1 MIVRSLQL
9 TDFRNYSTLHLALGS
24 GVHALTGDNA
34 QGKTNLVEALV
45 VLSTMKSFRGVAN
58 DAVVR
63 KDAASAFL
71 RADIVHDDLREFLV
85 EIELKSAGRSVAQ
98 VNRKRVTRTRDLLS
112 VLRTTVFTPD
122 DRNLVHGAASLRR
135 SLLDD
140 AVVSLDPARQDTINE
155 LERVLRQRNALL
167 KESGYRPSSSTFDA
181 LDAWDE
187 KLAAVGDEVGRA
199 RAELIQ
205 ELLPLAQSSYRA
217 LVGDECSLLL
227 AYDAPWREAGL
238 ACALRDSRDDDLRR
252 GSSTIGP
259 HRDDMVVSLD
269 DFASRTQGSHGE
281 QHSLGLALRMAVH
294 HLVSQRWGTPPLVVL
309 DDVLSALDNKRASA
323 LFERL
328 LSALPYRQVLV
339 TSAHP
344 LPASPRIT
352 HWLEVVAGTISSCTQ
367 DER

>member
-9 TDFRNYSTLHLALGS
+9 TDFRNYSALQLALGA

-45 VLSTMKSFRGVAN
+45 VLSTMKSFRGVTN

-63 KDAASAFL
+63 KGTTSAFL
-71 RADIVHDDLREFLV
+71 RADIAHDDDREFLV
-85 EIELKSAGRSVAQ
+85 EIELKTAGRSVAQ
-98 VNRKRVTRTRDLLS
+98 VNRKRITRTRDLLT

-122 DRNLVHGAASLRR
+122 DRDLVHGSAAQRR

-140 AVVSLDPARQDTINE
+140 AMVSLDPAHHDAINE

-167 KESGYRPSSSTFDA
+167 KESGYRPNPSTLAA
-181 LDAWDE
+181 LDAWDA
-187 KLAAVGDEVGRA
+187 KLAAVGDEVGHA
-199 RAELIQ
+199 RAELV
-205 ELLPLAQSSYRA
+205 EKMLPFAQSSYLA
-217 LVGDECSLLL
+217 LVGNECSLTLT
-227 AYDAPWREAGL
+227 YDAPWREIGL
-238 ACALRDSRDDDLRR
+238 AAALQSSREDDLRR
-252 GSSTIGP
+252 GNTTVGP
-259 HRDDMVVSLD
+259 HRDDVVVSLN

-294 HLVSQRWGTPPLVVL
+294 HVVTQRWGTPPLLVL
-309 DDVLSALDNKRASA
+309 DDVLSALDTKRASA
-323 LFERL
+323 VFERL
-328 LSALPYRQVLV
+328 LAALPYQQVLV

-344 LPASPRIT
+344 LPPSSRIT
-352 HWLEVVAGTISSCTQ
+352 HWLEVTAGTISPCTQ

>member
-167 KESGYRPSSSTFDA
+167 KESGYRPSASTFDA

-187 KLAAVGDEVGRA
+187 KLTAVGDEVGRA
-199 RAELIQ
+199 RTELIQ

-252 GSSTIGP
+252 GSSTVGP
-259 HRDDMVVSLD
+259 HRDD
-269 DFASRTQGSHGE
+269 
-281 QHSLGLALRMAVH
+281 
-294 HLVSQRWGTPPLVVL
+294 
-309 DDVLSALDNKRASA
+309 
-323 LFERL
+323 
-328 LSALPYRQVLV
+328 
-339 TSAHP
+339 
-344 LPASPRIT
+344 
-352 HWLEVVAGTISSCTQ
+352 
-367 DER
+367 